1 LELDQLK
8 LHLEHVV
15 FVGVDEISLVVLEYL
30 GLQVIEAVQELI
42 YLA

>member
-1 LELDQLK
+1 
-8 LHLEHVV
+8 VV
-15 FVGVDEISLVVLEYL
+15 FVGIDEISLVVLEYL